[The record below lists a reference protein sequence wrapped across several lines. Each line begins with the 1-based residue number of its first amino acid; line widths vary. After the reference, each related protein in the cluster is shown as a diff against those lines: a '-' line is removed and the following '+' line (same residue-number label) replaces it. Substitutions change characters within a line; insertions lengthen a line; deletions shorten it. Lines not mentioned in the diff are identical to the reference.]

1 MSGFVQL
8 PSNSNEELAV
18 VDGTIVIGV
27 EMSEK
32 GIGFLFGKV
41 ASTFIETME
50 EFLSVKLSV
59 SIIITIVEHSTE
71 TSDGLSTS

>member
-32 GIGFLFGKV
+32 GISFLFGKV